1 MELVKLFMLKHTD
14 AEPVIINNITFAAE
28 QATAA
33 QQALGP
39 ALVEHLEVLV
49 RTLLVLQEVGYR
61 HCNVY
66 MLPPCTT
73 VVLRMHHFRQV
84 NWSQAGTAKE
94 IVHWRESALENY
106 VSPFVAPLPTEN
118 SDRN

>member
-1 MELVKLFMLKHTD
+1 MELVKLFMLKHAD

-49 RTLLVLQEVGYR
+49 RTLLVLQEVSCRR
-61 HCNVY
+61 HCNDY
-66 MLPPCTT
+66 TIHKYRCS
-73 VVLRMHHFRQV
+73 F
-84 NWSQAGTAKE
+84 
-94 IVHWRESALENY
+94 IYALLFY
-106 VSPFVAPLPTEN
+106 
-118 SDRN
+118 R